1 MMSVTKDE
9 IPSDVLRQVADELGH
24 YVYALVDPRNGI
36 PFYIG
41 KGTGERFAAH
51 GREALWTYDG
61 GDLETEVD
69 EQAFSDKV
77 RKIRELDGDIDIWI
91 IRHGLNKAE
100 YTQVEAAC
108 IDLLTSFPVVPLEEL
123 EEGESRIPDAA
134 RLQLT
139 NRRKEA
145 SRGHGIV
152 RLERLIEEKAA
163 PVLEYDE
170 PLLIISLGDWV
181 DDESDIP
188 GGGTRQGF
196 GYKREWLE
204 SSVRKQHYREI
215 GESTCSWWKLSED
228 TIQQKGIEYVVAA
241 YRGVTRALFR
251 IKPDTWEEAF
261 EPDADDGHGRRL
273 GWEFEIVDSGDI
285 FDQVVGEYGHRVEP
299 KPQQNQRYWPW

>member
-1 MMSVTKDE
+1 MASVTKDQ

-24 YVYALVDPRNGI
+24 YVYALVDPRDGI

-41 KGTGERFAAH
+41 KGTGDRFAAH
-51 GREALWTYDG
+51 GREALWTEDG
-61 GDLETEVD
+61 RNLETAADKQV
-69 EQAFSDKV
+69 FSDKV

-108 IDLLTSFPVVPLEEL
+108 IDLLTSFPVVSLDK
-123 EEGESRIPDAA
+123 GESRIPDGA
-134 RLQLT
+134 LHQLT

-170 PLLIISLGDWV
+170 PLLIFPLRKWV
-181 DDESDIP
+181 DYEAAIP
-188 GGGTRQGF
+188 GGGTRQGY

-204 SSVRKQHYREI
+204 SSVRKQHYQEI
-215 GESTCSWWKLSED
+215 GESTCSWWPLSKDSIERR
-228 TIQQKGIEYVVAA
+228 GIEYVVAA

-251 IKPDTWEEAF
+251 IKPGTWEIE
-261 EPDADDGHGRRL
+261 DGYL
-273 GWEFEIVDSGDI
+273 GWQFDIVDSGDV
-285 FDQVVGEYGHRVEP
+285 FDQVVGGYGHRVEP
-299 KPQQNQRYWPW
+299 KPRQGQRYWPWRPET

>member
-1 MMSVTKDE
+1 MASVTKDQ

-24 YVYALVDPRNGI
+24 YVYALVDPDKGI

-41 KGTGERFAAH
+41 KGTGDRFAAH

-61 GDLETEVD
+61 GDLETAAD
-69 EQAFSDKV
+69 EQVISDKV
-77 RKIRELDGDIDIWI
+77 RKIREHDGDIDIWI
-91 IRHGLNKAE
+91 IRHALNKAE

-108 IDLLTSFPVVPLEEL
+108 IDLLTSFPVMSLGKGEL
-123 EEGESRIPDAA
+123 RHPDGA
-134 RLQLT
+134 RKQLT
-139 NRRKEA
+139 NLRKEA

-181 DDESDIP
+181 DYEGAIP
-188 GGGTRQGF
+188 GGIRQGY

-204 SSVRKQHYREI
+204 SSVRKQHYQEI

-228 TIQQKGIEYVVAA
+228 TIQQKGIEYVAAA

-251 IKPDTWEEAF
+251 IKPDTWKEVF
-261 EPDADDGHGRRL
+261 YSDADGGRGRRI
-273 GWEFEIVDSGDI
+273 GWQFDIVDSGDI

-299 KPQQNQRYWPW
+299 RPAQNQRYWPW

>member
-9 IPSDVLRQVADELGH
+9 ISPDVLRQVADELGH
-24 YVYALVDPRNGI
+24 YVYALVDPRDGI

-41 KGTGERFAAH
+41 KGTGDRFAAH
-51 GREALWTYDG
+51 GREALWTYNG
-61 GDLETEVD
+61 GDLETEAD
-69 EQAFSDKV
+69 EQSISSKV
-77 RKIRELDGDIDIWI
+77 RKIRELAGDIDIWI

-108 IDLLTSFPVVPLEEL
+108 IDLLTSFPVARLN
-123 EEGESRIPDAA
+123 EGESRHPDGV
-134 RLQLT
+134 RDQLT

-152 RLERLIEEKAA
+152 RLERLIEEKSA

-170 PLLIISLGDWV
+170 PLLIITLGDWV

-188 GGGTRQGF
+188 GGGIRQGY

-204 SSVRKQHYREI
+204 SSVRKQHYQEI
-215 GESTCSWWKLSED
+215 GESTCSWWKLNEE
-228 TIQQKGIEYVVAA
+228 TIQRKGIEYVVAA

-251 IKPDTWEEAF
+251 IKPGTWEF
-261 EPDADDGHGRRL
+261 DVDDECGRRI
-273 GWEFEIVDSGDI
+273 GWEFDIVDSGDV

>member
-41 KGTGERFAAH
+41 KRNGG
-51 GREALWTYDG
+51 ALRGSRPRRPCGPYDG

-181 DDESDIP
+181 DDEEAIP
-188 GGGTRQGF
+188 GGTRQGY

-204 SSVRKQHYREI
+204 SSVRKQHYQ
-215 GESTCSWWKLSED
+215 ESVSLL
-228 TIQQKGIEYVVAA
+228 A
-241 YRGVTRALFR
+241 RGGV
-251 IKPDTWEEAF
+251 
-261 EPDADDGHGRRL
+261 
-273 GWEFEIVDSGDI
+273 
-285 FDQVVGEYGHRVEP
+285 
-299 KPQQNQRYWPW
+299 

>member
-1 MMSVTKDE
+1 MVSVTKDE
-9 IPSDVLRQVADELGH
+9 ISPEVLRQVADELGH

-77 RKIRELDGDIDIWI
+77 RKIRELDGDIWI

-204 SSVRKQHYREI
+204 SSVRKQRYREI

-261 EPDADDGHGRRL
+261 EPDADDGHGRRI
-273 GWEFEIVDSGDI
+273 GWQFDIVDSGDI

>member
-181 DDESDIP
+181 DDEEAIP
-188 GGGTRQGF
+188 GGTRQGY

-261 EPDADDGHGRRL
+261 EPDADDGHGRRI
-273 GWEFEIVDSGDI
+273 GWQFDIVDSGDI
-285 FDQVVGEYGHRVEP
+285 FDQVVGEYGHRVES

>member
-1 MMSVTKDE
+1 MVPVTKDQ

-61 GDLETEVD
+61 GDLESEVD

-108 IDLLTSFPVVPLEEL
+108 IDLLTSFPVVPLEE
-123 EEGESRIPDAA
+123 EESRVPDAA

-170 PLLIISLGDWV
+170 PLLIFPLGKWV

-188 GGGTRQGF
+188 GGGTRQGY

-228 TIQQKGIEYVVAA
+228 SIQQKGIEYVVAA

-251 IKPDTWEEAF
+251 IKPDTWEETF
-261 EPDADDGHGRRL
+261 EPDADDGHGRRI
-273 GWEFEIVDSGDI
+273 GWQFDIVDSGDI
-285 FDQVVGEYGHRVEP
+285 FDQVVGEHGHRVEP
-299 KPQQNQRYWPW
+299 RPTQNQRYWPW

>member
-9 IPSDVLRQVADELGH
+9 ISPDVLRQVADELGH
-24 YVYALVDPRNGI
+24 YVYALVDPRDGI

-41 KGTGERFAAH
+41 KGTGDRFAAH
-51 GREALWTYDG
+51 GREALWTYNG
-61 GDLETEVD
+61 GDLETEAD
-69 EQAFSDKV
+69 EQSISSKV
-77 RKIRELDGDIDIWI
+77 RKIRELAGDIDIWI

-108 IDLLTSFPVVPLEEL
+108 IDLLTSFPVARLN
-123 EEGESRIPDAA
+123 EGESRHPDGV
-134 RLQLT
+134 RDQLT

-152 RLERLIEEKAA
+152 RLERLIEEKSA

-170 PLLIISLGDWV
+170 PLLIITLGDWV

-188 GGGTRQGF
+188 GGGIRQGY

-204 SSVRKQHYREI
+204 SSVRKQHYQEI

-251 IKPDTWEEAF
+251 IKPDTWDF
-261 EPDADDGHGRRL
+261 DVDDECGRRI
-273 GWEFEIVDSGDI
+273 GWEFDIVDSGDI

>member
-1 MMSVTKDE
+1 MTKDQ

-24 YVYALVDPRNGI
+24 YVYALVDPNNGI

-41 KGTGERFAAH
+41 KGTGDRFAAH

-69 EQAFSDKV
+69 EQALSDKV
-77 RKIRELDGDIDIWI
+77 RKIREHDGDIDIWI
-91 IRHGLNKAE
+91 IRHGLSKAE

-108 IDLLTSFPVVPLEEL
+108 IDLLTSFPVVPLDK
-123 EEGESRIPDAA
+123 GESRHPDGA
-134 RLQLT
+134 RKQLT
-139 NRRKEA
+139 NLRKEA

-181 DDESDIP
+181 DYEGAIP
-188 GGGTRQGF
+188 GGIRQGY

-204 SSVRKQHYREI
+204 SSVRKQHYQEI
-215 GESTCSWWKLSED
+215 GESTCSWWRLSQDSIERR
-228 TIQQKGIEYVVAA
+228 GIEYVVAA

-251 IKPDTWEEAF
+251 IKPGTWESE
-261 EPDADDGHGRRL
+261 DGRL
-273 GWEFEIVDSGDI
+273 GWQFDIVASGDI

-299 KPQQNQRYWPW
+299 KPQQNQRYWPWRPET

>member
-181 DDESDIP
+181 DDEEAIP
-188 GGGTRQGF
+188 GGTRQGY

-215 GESTCSWWKLSED
+215 GESTCSWWILSED
-228 TIQQKGIEYVVAA
+228 TIQQKGIEYVAAA

-261 EPDADDGHGRRL
+261 EPDADDGHGRRI
-273 GWEFEIVDSGDI
+273 GWQFDIVDSGDI

-299 KPQQNQRYWPW
+299 RPAQNQRYWPW

>member
-1 MMSVTKDE
+1 MVSVTKDE
-9 IPSDVLRQVADELGH
+9 VSPDVLRQVADELGH

-108 IDLLTSFPVVPLEEL
+108 IDLLTSFPVVSLDK
-123 EEGESRIPDAA
+123 GESRHPDGA
-134 RLQLT
+134 RKQLT
-139 NRRKEA
+139 NLRKEA

-163 PVLEYDE
+163 PVLEYDG

-181 DDESDIP
+181 DDEEAIP
-188 GGGTRQGF
+188 GGTRRGY

-204 SSVRKQHYREI
+204 SSVRKQHYQEI
-215 GESTCSWWKLSED
+215 GESTCSWWRLSQDSIEWR
-228 TIQQKGIEYVVAA
+228 GIEYVVAA

-251 IKPDTWEEAF
+251 IKPGTWKCE
-261 EPDADDGHGRRL
+261 DGRL

>member
-1 MMSVTKDE
+1 MVSVTKDE
-9 IPSDVLRQVADELGH
+9 VSPDVLRQVADELGH

-61 GDLETEVD
+61 GDLESEVD

-108 IDLLTSFPVVPLEEL
+108 IDLLTSFPVVPLEE
-123 EEGESRIPDAA
+123 EESRVPDAA

-170 PLLIISLGDWV
+170 PLLIFPLGKWV

-188 GGGTRQGF
+188 GGGTRQGY

-204 SSVRKQHYREI
+204 SSVRKQHYQEI
-215 GESTCSWWKLSED
+215 GESTCSWWFLSENS
-228 TIQQKGIEYVVAA
+228 IQGEGIEYAVAA

-251 IKPDTWEEAF
+251 IKPGTWEHSS
-261 EPDADDGHGRRL
+261 DGRL
-273 GWEFEIVDSGDI
+273 GWQFDIVDSGDV
-285 FDQVVGEYGHRVEP
+285 FDQVVGEYGHRLQPSP
-299 KPQQNQRYWPW
+299 KQGQRYWPWRPET

>member
-1 MMSVTKDE
+1 M
-9 IPSDVLRQVADELGH
+9 
-24 YVYALVDPRNGI
+24 
-36 PFYIG
+36 
-41 KGTGERFAAH
+41 
-51 GREALWTYDG
+51 
-61 GDLETEVD
+61 
-69 EQAFSDKV
+69 
-77 RKIRELDGDIDIWI
+77 
-91 IRHGLNKAE
+91 
-100 YTQVEAAC
+100 
-108 IDLLTSFPVVPLEEL
+108 PLEEL

-181 DDESDIP
+181 DDEEAIP
-188 GGGTRQGF
+188 GGTRQGY

-204 SSVRKQHYREI
+204 SSVRKQHYQEI

-261 EPDADDGHGRRL
+261 EPDADDGHGRRI
-273 GWEFEIVDSGDI
+273 GWQFDIVDSGDI